1 MMKLRLQTLSKALS
15 VALHPFVLPLYVMLV
30 LLYAGTVYSRYPMAT
45 KLYLLWVVALYTLII
60 PLLSLAVLR
69 SLGCLSDFSATE
81 RRERLLPL
89 LLGAACYLLCALN
102 LSKVPSAELFSRFM
116 VGAACCEAF
125 ALAITFRWKISLHL
139 TAMGA
144 VVAFFVLMN
153 VVGAAGMLPLLIA
166 AIAASGLLASARL
179 LLGSHNGSQVLA
191 GFASGL
197 LISSLVVLLL

>member
-30 LLYAGTVYSRYPMAT
+30 LLYAGTVYSRYPTAT

-69 SLGCLSDFSATE
+69 SLGRLSDFSATE

-102 LSKVPSAELFSRFM
+102 LSKVPSAGLFSRFM
-116 VGAACCEAF
+116 VAAACCEAF

-153 VVGAAGMLPLLIA
+153 VAGAAGMLPLLIA
-166 AIAASGLLASARL
+166 AIVAAGLLASARL

-191 GFASGL
+191 GFAAGF
-197 LISSLVVLLL
+197 LISALVVLLL